1 MTKRNYNR
9 IPTQLTENQF
19 DQFIFPYLII
29 PKKGPKPKITGSV
42 TDTVYQAPKI
52 AIFTLSPHPSLQD
65 ITLLIC
71 KTGFKPLNLAPKVAC
86 ICFKSSD
93 NGEPKT

>member
-29 PKKGPKPKITGSV
+29 PKKGPKPKITYFKRFNYTLKVLITGSQWKELV
-42 TDTVYQAPKI
+42 IEKDGMA
-52 AIFTLSPHPSLQD
+52 
-65 ITLLIC
+65 
-71 KTGFKPLNLAPKVAC
+71 
-86 ICFKSSD
+86 
-93 NGEPKT
+93 